1 MHISVG
7 IYVFNVKQDKTSV
20 QLTSTKY
27 SVAIILNARG
37 NNDFNYKLNYKLK

>member
-1 MHISVG
+1 MYISVG
-7 IYVFNVKQDKTSV
+7 ICVFNVKQDKTLI

-27 SVAIILNARG
+27 SVAIILNAR